1 MINRILHSY
10 SCIIEFIDAFS
21 LTRLINSIKY
31 EHSCNI
37 LYIQPTVLVFD
48 QAQFCGLCNEPFTCT
63 DLECGVHGGPDP
75 FLENR
80 KQIYFFKNTGVGLSS
95 RHLNIFFFQTIVD
108 CACIL
113 SF

>member
-31 EHSCNI
+31 DHSCNI
-37 LYIQPTVLVFD
+37 LCIQPTVLAFD
-48 QAQFCGLCNEPFTCT
+48 HAQFCGLCNEPFTCT
-63 DLECGVHGGPDP
+63 DLECGGHGGPDP

-80 KQIYFFKNTGVGLSS
+80 KQI
-95 RHLNIFFFQTIVD
+95 
-108 CACIL
+108 
-113 SF
+113 